1 VKIANIHR
9 EGIDGGNRFGRTI
22 KGILGYATAGY
33 LGVDFFMFRLM
44 SKLEWDVVL

>member
-1 VKIANIHR
+1 MKIAKNHR
-9 EGIDGGNRFGRTI
+9 EGIDGENRFERKI